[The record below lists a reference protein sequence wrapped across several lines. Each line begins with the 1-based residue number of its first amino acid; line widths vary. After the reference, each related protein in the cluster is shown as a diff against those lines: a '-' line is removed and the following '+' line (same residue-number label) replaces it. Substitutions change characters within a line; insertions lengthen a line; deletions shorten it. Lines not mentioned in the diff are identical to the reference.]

1 MTEKTKLDIALL
13 LPAVPDAR
21 DACVRRLGDI
31 LTAKKGI
38 DTAHLV
44 DTSLDGVNQICI
56 HFDPDQLSIGEVREL
71 AIRAGAE
78 LDQQFGHLLL
88 NSQTMYARQAS
99 SFEARAKEIPGI
111 LDAAVSPT
119 GLLKIEFDR
128 KVTNEDSIRVALRKI
143 GVPLT
148 DAPVAAVE
156 GDRPETK
163 PKTPAEAHEHEH
175 EHGGWLGEQAELLFA
190 GICGI
195 LLVTGWLVSTLAST
209 SPWVPWS
216 LYLAAYVFGGYFTFR
231 EALENVLARRFKIDF
246 LMLVAALVR

>member
-1 MTEKTKLDIALL
+1 M
-13 LPAVPDAR
+13 
-21 DACVRRLGDI
+21 
-31 LTAKKGI
+31 
-38 DTAHLV
+38 
-44 DTSLDGVNQICI
+44 NQICI
-56 HFDPDQLSIGEVREL
+56 HFDPKQLSFGEVREL

-111 LDAAVSPT
+111 LDTAVSPT

-156 GDRPETK
+156 VDRPGTNR
-163 PKTPAEAHEHEH
+163 KTPAEAHEHEH
-175 EHGGWLGEQAELLFA
+175 GGWLGEKTELLFA
-190 GICGI
+190 GICGV
-195 LLVTGWLVSTLAST
+195 LLVTGWLVSTFTST

-216 LYLAAYVFGGYFTFR
+216 LSLAAYVFGGYFTFR

>member
-1 MTEKTKLDIALL
+1 M
-13 LPAVPDAR
+13 
-21 DACVRRLGDI
+21 
-31 LTAKKGI
+31 
-38 DTAHLV
+38 
-44 DTSLDGVNQICI
+44 SQICI

-78 LDQQFGHLLL
+78 LDEQFGHLLL

-128 KVTNEDSIRVALRKI
+128 KVTNEDSIRAALRKI

-148 DAPVAAVE
+148 DVTVAAVE
-156 GDRPETK
+156 GDRSGTK
-163 PKTPAEAHEHEH
+163 PKTPAQAHEH

-195 LLVTGWLVSTLAST
+195 LLVTGWLVSTFAST
-209 SPWVPWS
+209 SPLVP
-216 LYLAAYVFGGYFTFR
+216 
-231 EALENVLARRFKIDF
+231 
-246 LMLVAALVR
+246 